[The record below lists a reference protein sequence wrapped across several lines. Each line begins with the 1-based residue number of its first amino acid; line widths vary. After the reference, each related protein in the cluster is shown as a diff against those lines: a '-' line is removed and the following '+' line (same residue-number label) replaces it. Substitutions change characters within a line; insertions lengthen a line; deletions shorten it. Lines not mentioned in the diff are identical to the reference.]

1 MSDLQALER
10 RIAVLEARQEIRDL
24 QHMYGYHLDK
34 CLMQA
39 GLHES
44 AHDTFPEDPLGPD
57 EIVGDFDLFPAADTV
72 PSTTRIRS
80 PARSG
85 TRPRGRR
92 CDGRDRVRRRQGDR
106 RCPVE

>member
-72 PSTTRIRS
+72 PFHYPHPVTGQEWD
-80 PARSG
+80 PAAG
-85 TRPRGRR
+85 KAL
-92 CDGRDRVRRRQGDR
+92 
-106 RCPVE
+106 